1 MSDHVPG
8 LGTPP
13 PALSG
18 RERLTIALVHPGRGQ
33 VITAFLLLLL
43 GFAAVTQVKARDR
56 DDTYAGA
63 RQSDLVSLIN
73 SLALSTSRT
82 EGEIAR
88 LTETRDSLRND
99 ANARETAIE
108 LAQQQTIT
116 MGLIV
121 GTIPA
126 IGPGI
131 RITIHDDEARV
142 PMEALLNG
150 LSELRD
156 AGAEAIEING
166 VRVVASTVLAEGTA
180 SGLEIGGVP
189 LTAPYI
195 VEVIGDT
202 ATLRSAVTFEGGL
215 AFEVRSAGASLE
227 ISGSS
232 AIEIASVV
240 TVAAP
245 QYAEPVAGE

>member
-1 MSDHVPG
+1 MSDQVPDAATS
-8 LGTPP
+8 TP
-13 PALSG
+13 AVSG
-18 RERLTIALVHPGRGQ
+18 QERLKVALLHPGRGQ
-33 VITAFLLLLL
+33 VITALLLLLL

-56 DDTYAGA
+56 DETYAGA
-63 RQSDLVSLIN
+63 RQSDLVSLLN

-88 LTETRDSLRND
+88 LTETRNSLRND

-131 RITIHDDEARV
+131 RITIQDDESRV
-142 PMEALLNG
+142 PMEVLLNG

-166 VRVVASTVLAEGTA
+166 VRVVASTVLAEGTS
-180 SGLEIGGVP
+180 SGLEVGGVD
-189 LTAPYI
+189 LTAPYTI
-195 VEVIGDT
+195 EVIGDT

-215 AFEVRSAGASLE
+215 AFEVRNAGATLE
-227 ISGSS
+227 ISGAS

-245 QYAEPVAGE
+245 RYAEPVEGE

>member
-1 MSDHVPG
+1 MSDQVPAPTSS
-8 LGTPP
+8 TPDN
-13 PALSG
+13 AG
-18 RERLTIALVHPGRGQ
+18 RERLRVALLRPGRGQ
-33 VITAFLLLLL
+33 VITAVLLLLL

-121 GTIPA
+121 GTLPA

-131 RITIHDDEARV
+131 RITIQDEETQV

-166 VRVVASTVLAEGTA
+166 VRVVASTVLAEGSST
-180 SGLEIGGVP
+180 GLEVGGVA

-195 VEVIGDT
+195 IEVIGDT

-215 AFEVRSAGASLE
+215 AFEVRSAGASLD
-227 ISGSS
+227 ISGAS

-240 TVAAP
+240 TVATP
-245 QYAEPVAGE
+245 RYAEPVEGE